1 MCVNPLYTMAICF
14 FLGIFGATG
23 LMLTGHHSLIHLEVR
38 VIYRTE
44 KIYLCMWLRV
54 FDAAKQELILLITF
68 KPAYL
73 PFKIFSAVMG
83 MSYSSMFATGI
94 LWSERYISINN
105 RIGAAFSISGVSMQ
119 NALQA
124 IVGQSKF
131 P

>member
-1 MCVNPLYTMAICF
+1 
-14 FLGIFGATG
+14 
-23 LMLTGHHSLIHLEVR
+23 
-38 VIYRTE
+38 
-44 KIYLCMWLRV
+44 MWLRV

-105 RIGAAFSISGVSMQ
+105 RIGAAFSICGVAMS
-119 NALQA
+119 NGLQA
-124 IVGQSKF
+124 FLGQSKF